1 MYQTVFSCTAFPKG
15 SSMTDTSIT
24 LRLAQPADANM
35 LAKLL
40 LEAGEGLY
48 EFIFSDLDPG
58 RTARN
63 ILADIIASGKS
74 PLGWQNFR
82 VATMPNLDTKCDV
95 VVGMIN
101 AFPCELTPQIVP
113 DRVPAD
119 RISWLEPLLKHA
131 LDPQT
136 LMLNAVAVKP
146 TQRGLGIGLRLVA
159 ESVGMAGASRRKRI
173 VARVWANNGRAVK
186 LYGNFGFKR
195 TGSVELP
202 TNNRLSGR
210 QSVFFE
216 RAV

>member
-1 MYQTVFSCTAFPKG
+1 
-15 SSMTDTSIT
+15 MTDTSIT
-24 LRLAQPADANM
+24 LRVAEPADASM

-58 RTARN
+58 RTARDV
-63 ILADIIASGKS
+63 LTDIIASGKS

-82 VATMPNLDTKCDV
+82 VATMQNLDMECSV

-101 AFPCELTPQIVP
+101 AFPCEQMPQIVP
-113 DRVPAD
+113 DKVPAD
-119 RISWLEPLLKHA
+119 RISYLAPLLNHA
-131 LDPQT
+131 LDDQA

-146 TQRGLGIGLRLVA
+146 TQRGMGIGLRLVA
-159 ESVGMAGASRRKRI
+159 ESVGMAGAARRKHLI
-173 VARVWANNGRAVK
+173 ARSWANNGRAIK
-186 LYGNFGFKR
+186 LYGNFGFKK

-210 QSVFFE
+210 QSIFFE
-216 RAV
+216 RTV